1 MEKKEKKVEYLELI
15 YDLMFVFMIGR
26 CNSLL
31 QNLQGDFISWQSVFV
46 YIVYTL
52 AVIQIWN
59 YSTFY
64 INIYG
69 ENSPRNHIFIFINMF
84 ALYFMGTSTKMNWR
98 LFQTRHHIA
107 WALILLNI
115 ALQYMFEIKAYMDEN
130 KEASSIRR
138 VVGILLLEAIVIGM
152 AAFLPDFKGMI
163 LAGAAVLIGM
173 TANSLVGRSSMLPV
187 DFTHLSERAMLFVV
201 FTFGEMI
208 IAVAGYFDETPTLG
222 NLYFALMVF
231 LIVVGLFLSYEV
243 LYDHIIDREMQTGGI
258 SYMLMHIFMIF
269 GLNSISAALQFMPA
283 EEVDLMSKFIL
294 LILAFLVY
302 YGCLFATRPYAKPIC
317 RHDRNLYLPAV
328 PATIVFIVS
337 MLLLKDHMRL
347 NIAVTVAYV
356 YLIFIVLYRYAKKV
370 DKQCECH
377 THE

>member
-46 YIVYTL
+46 YLVYTL

-69 ENSPRNHIFIFINMF
+69 ENSPRNHIFIFLNMF

-98 LFQTRHHIA
+98 LFQTRHHIT

-115 ALQYMFEIKAYMDEN
+115 ALQYLIEMKAYIDED
-130 KEASSIRR
+130 KESSLIKR
-138 VVGILLLEAIVIGM
+138 VMVILFMEAALIGI
-152 AAFLPDFKGMI
+152 AAFIPGLGGI
-163 LAGAAVLIGM
+163 ITAGTAVLIGI
-173 TANSLVGRSSMLPV
+173 TANSLAGKGSTLPV
-187 DFTHLSERAMLFVV
+187 DFMHLSERAMLFVV
-201 FTFGEMI
+201 FTFGDMI
-208 IAVAGYFDETPTLG
+208 IAIAGYFDEAPTIG
-222 NLYFALMVF
+222 NLYFALMIF

-269 GLNSISAALQFMPA
+269 GLNSISAAFQFMPA
-283 EEVDLMSKFIL
+283 EEVDLMSKLIL
-294 LILAFLVY
+294 LIMSFLVY
-302 YGCLFATRPYAKPIC
+302 YGCLFATRQYGKPIC
-317 RHDRNLYLPAV
+317 RHDKNLYLPV
-328 PATIVFIVS
+328 IPVTLVFVVL
-337 MLLLKDHMRL
+337 MLILRNHMRL
-347 NIAVTVAYV
+347 NIAVNVIYV
-356 YLIFIVLYRYAKKV
+356 YLIFMFLYRYAKRL

-377 THE
+377 SL